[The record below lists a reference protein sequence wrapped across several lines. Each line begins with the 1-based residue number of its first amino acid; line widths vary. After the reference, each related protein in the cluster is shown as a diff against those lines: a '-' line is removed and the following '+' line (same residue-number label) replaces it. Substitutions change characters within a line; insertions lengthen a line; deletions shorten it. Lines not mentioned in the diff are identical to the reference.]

1 LQKVCPTGGTHGPP
15 RTKRCVPPAGHT
27 VVIGLKRNPFQ
38 KSSRNDQTFLNIK
51 FSASVYPSS
60 LSCFLEIESPNSSA
74 RGTDRNDT
82 ESVGASSKEAE
93 INFCNLCGEAHF
105 LSAQRTLLLARE
117 RLELLRCEVNRIS
130 ALAAVRNPPPPVS
143 RDLRGTMTISNITV
157 HLNRSFYTSYA
168 LLILLK
174 CGAEVEATGPISLL
188 AHQQT
193 RIRHLTFAEH
203 VQFANLPVDF
213 NVVVEVYAMKLPTPK
228 EVEQSCASNIANK
241 CRNLLSPAL
250 TTRPGRALCRADS
263 QVSEFVRCGYII
275 LNRDTVGA
283 NKFYLDEAEYPLE
296 GIIEVYARCTTLP
309 PAIEVDNRGFLV
321 SLSGMA
327 SWERYWSVLRRGMV
341 YFWRYPDDESLE
353 KRPVAFMDLSKCTND
368 VVVACTPEQCPRE
381 NSFSI
386 DMLVST
392 TPSMMEKKRYVETD
406 ALVADYDFLLLFF
419 SIFS

>member
-1 LQKVCPTGGTHGPP
+1 MQ
-15 RTKRCVPPAGHT
+15 
-27 VVIGLKRNPFQ
+27 
-38 KSSRNDQTFLNIK
+38 
-51 FSASVYPSS
+51 
-60 LSCFLEIESPNSSA
+60 E
-74 RGTDRNDT
+74 
-82 ESVGASSKEAE
+82 
-93 INFCNLCGEAHF
+93 

-143 RDLRGTMTISNITV
+143 RELRGTMTISNITV
-157 HLNRSFYTSYA
+157 HLNRSFCQRQYDPDTSYA

-174 CGAEVEATGPISLL
+174 CGAEVEATGPVSLL
-188 AHQQT
+188 AHQPV
-193 RIRHLTFAEH
+193 RIRQLTFTEH

-213 NVVVEVYAMKLPTPK
+213 NVVVEVYAMKLPSGK
-228 EVEQSCASNIANK
+228 QMDQSCATNIANK
-241 CRNLLSPAL
+241 CRNLLSPA
-250 TTRPGRALCRADS
+250 CRAVYQKDPHA
-263 QVSEFVRCGYII
+263 SEFVRCGYII

-309 PAIEVDNRGFLV
+309 PAIEVDNRGFLTMYQTV
-321 SLSGMA
+321 SGIGA
-327 SWERYWSVLRRGMV
+327 WERYWAVLRRGMV

-368 VVVACTPEQCPRE
+368 EVVACNPDQCPRE

-392 TPSMMEKKRYVETD
+392 TPSMMEKKRVLLSADSNELLHAWLRALNET
-406 ALVADYDFLLLFF
+406 LSVLRG
-419 SIFS
+419 

>member
-1 LQKVCPTGGTHGPP
+1 MACIRSIPHWCLPQININGTSRTG
-15 RTKRCVPPAGHT
+15 
-27 VVIGLKRNPFQ
+27 IPFLYVAYVNAIVQ
-38 KSSRNDQTFLNIK
+38 
-51 FSASVYPSS
+51 
-60 LSCFLEIESPNSSA
+60 
-74 RGTDRNDT
+74 
-82 ESVGASSKEAE
+82 
-93 INFCNLCGEAHF
+93 

-143 RDLRGTMTISNITV
+143 RELRGTMTISNITV
-157 HLNRSFYTSYA
+157 HLNRSFCQHTSYA

-174 CGAEVEATGPISLL
+174 CGAEVEATGPVSLL
-188 AHQQT
+188 AHQPV
-193 RIRHLTFAEH
+193 RIRQLTFTEH

-213 NVVVEVYAMKLPTPK
+213 NVVVEVYAMVSLPSGK
-228 EVEQSCASNIANK
+228 QMDQSCATNIANK
-241 CRNLLSPAL
+241 CRNLLSPACEL
-250 TTRPGRALCRADS
+250 SLIAFTPSQMLSAVHRPGRAVYQKDPHA
-263 QVSEFVRCGYII
+263 SEFVRCGYII

-309 PAIEVDNRGFLV
+309 PAIEVDNRGFLTMYQTV
-321 SLSGMA
+321 SGIGA
-327 SWERYWSVLRRGMV
+327 WERYWAVLRRGMV

-368 VVVACTPEQCPRE
+368 EVVACNPDQCPRE

-392 TPSMMEKKRYVETD
+392 TPSMMEKKRYVATD
-406 ALVADYDFLLLFF
+406 CR
-419 SIFS
+419 